1 MTRRISPRRTAAPG
15 AAGFTLI
22 EVLVALSII
31 AYALIGLLG
40 LQNRNLT
47 ILGRSQDI
55 TRATL
60 LARKFIAEMEVRE
73 KFPEIGYSS
82 GELEPGFFWERE
94 VAETLLPEVREV
106 KLRIIFDERQPDLVE
121 LLYYMRNRIVPEEQ
135 LEANP

>member
-1 MTRRISPRRTAAPG
+1 MKRIGAFRRTEARG

-55 TRATL
+55 SRATL

-73 KFPEIGYSS
+73 KFPDIGYSS

-94 VAETLLPEVREV
+94 VTETIIPEVREV
-106 KLRIIFDERQPDLVE
+106 RLRIIFDERQPDLVE
-121 LLYYMRNRIVPEEQ
+121 LLYYMRDRFVPEEIQ
-135 LEANP
+135 